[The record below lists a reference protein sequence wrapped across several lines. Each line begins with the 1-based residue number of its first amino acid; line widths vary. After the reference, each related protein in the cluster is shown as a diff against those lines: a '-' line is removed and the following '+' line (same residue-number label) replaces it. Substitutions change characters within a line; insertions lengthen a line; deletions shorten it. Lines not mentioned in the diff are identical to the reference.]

1 MQTLDFAG
9 AASLLKGA
17 SNYLDVFGDCQPPL
31 ERELKTRYRSLVKV
45 VHPDRVD
52 VSLQHE
58 ASLLV
63 DQLTQV
69 YNTALAMAKSG
80 QFGKITSNLTIT
92 TRLASH
98 GSLREVFEC
107 ADMTNVYQATTTLR
121 NGDQR
126 ATLVKLA
133 RLPRDNDLLKAER
146 SALDTLQSAGAE
158 HAMYYPKLVDSFT
171 VADGRKRL
179 EGNVLE
185 FMKGF
190 LNLLEL
196 KQRFPTGLDP
206 LHTAWIWRR
215 VLWALGGAHEQ
226 GLVHG
231 AVLPAH
237 IIIHPKMHGVLLVD
251 WCYSRSSEDND
262 YGPLKAMVAKYQ
274 SWYPPSVFAKKPVSP
289 ELDLVMAARSMVY
302 LLGGD
307 PVSMNMP
314 GSVPGLMQR
323 YFIRI
328 VAGHTSSAYE
338 LLGQFDGVLQ
348 QLGAPYYPRKYRE
361 LILD

>member
-1 MQTLDFAG
+1 MQALDFAG
-9 AASLLKGA
+9 VARLLKSA
-17 SNYLDVFGDCQPPL
+17 SNYLDVFGDCNPPL

-45 VHPDRVD
+45 IHPDRVD

-63 DQLTQV
+63 DRLTRL
-69 YNTALAMAKSG
+69 YNTALDMAKTDR
-80 QFGKITSNLTIT
+80 FGKVTSELSIT
-92 TRLASH
+92 TRLATH
-98 GSLREVFEC
+98 GDLAEAFQF
-107 ADMTNVYQATTTLR
+107 ADMTNVYKAATTLR
-121 NGDQR
+121 SGGQM
-126 ATLVKLA
+126 TTVVKLA
-133 RLPRDNDLLKAER
+133 RVPRDNELLKAER
-146 SALDTLQSAGAE
+146 AVLRTLQSTGAE
-158 HAMYYPKLVDSFT
+158 HAMYYPKLVDGFV

-185 FMKGF
+185 FMEDF
-190 LNLLEL
+190 LNLSEL
-196 KQRFPTGLDP
+196 KQRVPTGLDP
-206 LHTAWIWRR
+206 LHVAWIWRR
-215 VLWALGGAHEQ
+215 VLWALGGAHEH

-237 IIIHPKMHGVLLVD
+237 IIIHPRMHGVLLVD

-289 ELDLVMAARSMVY
+289 ELDLVMAARTMVY

-314 GSVPGLMQR
+314 GSVPGHMQR

-328 VAGHTSSAYE
+328 VAGRTSSAYE

-348 QLGAPYYPRKYRE
+348 QLGAPYFPRKYRE